1 MGGRRRTACLYR
13 DALGVGV
20 SREALRLMPDLPP
33 RGWALVLPAGAAW
46 MLFNVGFI
54 VRWASVP
61 KSSCRA
67 APRSA
72 GRLSPPPDPL
82 RRRS

>member
-13 DALGVGV
+13 DALGVGI

-54 VRWASVP
+54 VLVGFGPEVLVSRGASLGGP
-61 KSSCRA
+61 A
-67 APRSA
+67 FPAP
-72 GRLSPPPDPL
+72 
-82 RRRS
+82 